1 VVRKSRTIF
10 DRLAALADTTRC
22 RLLLVLERHELAVGE
37 LCTVLRLPQST
48 VSRHLKVLADE
59 GWVEARPEGTSRYY
73 RLVDR
78 LEPSSRRLWR
88 LVREQAAGLAA
99 AEEDARRL
107 QEVLERRRTRSQ
119 EFFSAAAADWDRLR
133 GELFGARSDL
143 LALLG
148 LLDAGWTVGDLGCGT
163 GQVSA
168 MIAPFVEH
176 VIAVDDSAE
185 MRAAARTRLAGIR
198 NAEVRAGRLE
208 ALPIDDGQ
216 LDAAL
221 ILLVLHHLRDP
232 GEAFREV
239 ARVLRPGG
247 RLIVVDMTPH
257 DREEYRQ
264 EMGHVWL
271 GFSEEEIG
279 RWAESAGLSRVH
291 WTPLPVEPGA
301 RGPALFVATA
311 IRS

>member
-1 VVRKSRTIF
+1 MVRGSPTIF
-10 DRLAALADTTRC
+10 ERLAALADTTRC

-78 LEPSSRRLWR
+78 LDASSRRLWR
-88 LVREQAAGLAA
+88 LVREQVSGLAA

-107 QEVLERRRTRSQ
+107 QAVLEQRRTKSQ
-119 EFFSAAAADWDRLR
+119 EFFSTAAGDWDRLR
-133 GELFGARSDL
+133 GELFGPRADL
-143 LALLG
+143 VGLLG
-148 LLDAGWTVGDLGCGT
+148 LLDTRWTVGDLGCGT

-168 MIAPFVEH
+168 LIAPFVER

-185 MRAAARTRLAGIR
+185 MRAAARQRLAGVP

-208 ALPIDDGQ
+208 SLPIDDGQ
-216 LDAAL
+216 LDVAL
-221 ILLVLHHLRDP
+221 ILLVLHHLVDP

-247 RLIVVDMTPH
+247 RLVVVDMVPH

-271 GFSEEEIG
+271 GFSGDEFG
-279 RWAESAGLSRVH
+279 RWAEAAGLTGAR
-291 WTPLPVEPGA
+291 WMPLPVEVGA
-301 RGPALFVATA
+301 RGPGLFVGVAMG
-311 IRS
+311 

>member
-1 VVRKSRTIF
+1 MVRKSRTIF

-78 LEPSSRRLWR
+78 LDASSRRLWR

-168 MIAPFVEH
+168 MIAPFVER

-185 MRAAARTRLAGIR
+185 MRAAARARLAGIP

-216 LDAAL
+216 LDVAL

-247 RLIVVDMTPH
+247 RLIVVDMMPH
-257 DREEYRQ
+257 DREGFRQ

-271 GFSEEEIG
+271 GFSAEEIG
-279 RWAESAGLSRVH
+279 RWAESAGLTRVR
-291 WTPLPVEPGA
+291 WTPLPAEPGA
-301 RGPALFVATA
+301 RGPALFVAA
-311 IRS
+311 AVR

>member
-1 VVRKSRTIF
+1 VVRNSRTIF

-78 LEPSSRRLWR
+78 LDASSRRLWR
-88 LVREQAAGLAA
+88 LVREQVAGLAA

-119 EFFSAAAADWDRLR
+119 EFFSTAAADWDRLR

-143 LALLG
+143 MALLG

-185 MRAAARTRLAGIR
+185 MRAAARARLAGIR

-279 RWAESAGLSRVH
+279 RWAESAGLGRVH

-311 IRS
+311 VRS